1 MIVYSSTKQDFS
13 NDVMS
18 NDIGNI
24 ILREYKRAT
33 GHNTGDSEV
42 LSWVNSL
49 QYMDRVL
56 QDETIPNDAGIAI
69 EYHIPQS
76 SKRIDFIVSG
86 LNGESKETAVL
97 IELKQWQEA
106 GITDKDGV
114 VTTRFKHG
122 VTETAHPSYQ
132 AWSYKCLL
140 EDFNETVQEESI
152 ELVPCAHLHNY
163 DADDV
168 ITHDFYESYT
178 SKAPVFLKPDALKL
192 RDFIKE
198 HVKYGDNKQIMYRID
213 HGKIRP
219 SKVLS
224 DELSSMLQGNQEFVM
239 IDDQKV
245 AYETALKL
253 ARQCQADG
261 KTRTLIVEGGPGT
274 GKSVLAI
281 NLLVELTKQ
290 EMVAQYVTRN
300 SAPREVYQAK
310 LTGSMTKSRISNLF
324 RSSGSF
330 IKSDEDT
337 FDVLIVDE
345 AHRLNE
351 KSGLFQNQGEN
362 QIKEIINSSK
372 LSIFFVDED
381 QKVTLKDIGDMDEI
395 KFWTNRLHSESH
407 ELALESQFRCNGSDG
422 YLAWLDNVLQIRETA
437 NETIDTNEY
446 DFRVFDDPQEL
457 FDAIK
462 EKNKDK
468 NKSRLLAGYCWNW
481 ISTKDPDLKDIV
493 IGDFEA
499 TWNLKS
505 QGQSWII
512 HPESV
517 NEVGCIHTTQGL
529 ELDYVGVIIG
539 PDISYHDGKVL
550 THPEERA
557 TSDRS
562 ISGWKKL
569 LEQDP
574 ELTKAKLDAIIKNT
588 YRTLMTRGQKG
599 CFIYVVDE
607 ELKQYLTDLL
617 NISDELA

>member
-33 GHNTGDSEV
+33 GHSTGDSEV

-56 QDETIPNDAGIAI
+56 QDESIPSNAGIAI

-86 LNGESKETAVL
+86 LNAQSKETAVL

-106 GITDKDGV
+106 EITDKDGV
-114 VTTRFKHG
+114 VVTRFKHG
-122 VTETAHPSYQ
+122 LTETAHPSYQ

-140 EDFNETVQEESI
+140 EDFNQTVQEESI
-152 ELVPCAHLHNY
+152 ELVPCAYLHNY
-163 DADDV
+163 DMDDV
-168 ITHDFYESYT
+168 ITNGFYENYT

-192 RDFIKE
+192 RDFIKD
-198 HVKYGDNKQIMYRID
+198 HVKYGDDKQIMYRID

-224 DELSSMLQGNQEFVM
+224 DELSSMLQGNEEFVM

-253 ARQCQADG
+253 ARQCQSDG

-281 NLLVELTKQ
+281 NLLVQLTKE

-324 RSSGSF
+324 SSSGSF
-330 IKSDEDT
+330 TKSDEDT

-362 QIKEIINSSK
+362 QIKEIINASK

-381 QKVTLKDIGDMDEI
+381 QKVTLKDIGDKDEI
-395 KFWTNRLHSESH
+395 KFWTNHLRSEVH

-422 YLAWLDNVLQIRETA
+422 YLAWLDNILQIRKTA
-437 NETIDTNEY
+437 NETLDTSEY
-446 DFRVFDDPQEL
+446 DFRIFDNPQEL

-462 EKNKDK
+462 EKNKVK

-481 ISTKDPDLKDIV
+481 ISAKDPGLKDIV

-505 QGQSWII
+505 QGQAWII

-539 PDISYHDGKVL
+539 PDISFRNGEII

-557 TSDRS
+557 TTDRS
-562 ISGWKKL
+562 ISGWRKL
-569 LEQDP
+569 IEQDK
-574 ELTKAKLDAIIKNT
+574 ETTHMRLDSIIKNT

-599 CFIYVVDE
+599 CYVYVVDE
-607 ELKQYLTDLL
+607 SLRKHFDDLTQD
-617 NISDELA
+617 NA